1 MQESDLLEYKRPENE
16 EGKAVFEYTER
27 EGEVGKTG
35 GREKRGKPAISNKA
49 TRRQG
54 KSENMKNGWVNL

>member
-35 GREKRGKPAISNKA
+35 GREKRGNRRSLIKPPEGS
-49 TRRQG
+49 
-54 KSENMKNGWVNL
+54 VNLKI